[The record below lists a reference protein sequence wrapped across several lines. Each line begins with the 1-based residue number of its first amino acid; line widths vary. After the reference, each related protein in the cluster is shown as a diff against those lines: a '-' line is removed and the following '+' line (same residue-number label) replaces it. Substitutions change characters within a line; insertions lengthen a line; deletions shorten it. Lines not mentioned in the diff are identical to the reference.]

1 MNRFKTILLMSCS
14 LLRKVHA
21 TIPRLIQFDATQ
33 QTSLFGI
40 LVTFQSYV
48 NMQLILSMKSV
59 ENIVTLSFY
68 VNTDLSSVSHLTE
81 ISIYQILHWFFLHI
95 FFLPQASPKWQKVPS
110 LSVPSYSIKKQFYG
124 KKNPNHISMSTL
136 AYLENGLIPV

>member
-1 MNRFKTILLMSCS
+1 MSCS

-48 NMQLILSMKSV
+48 NMQLIISMKSV

-81 ISIYQILHWFFLHI
+81 ISIYQI
-95 FFLPQASPKWQKVPS
+95 
-110 LSVPSYSIKKQFYG
+110 
-124 KKNPNHISMSTL
+124 
-136 AYLENGLIPV
+136 

>member
-33 QTSLFGI
+33 PTSLFGI

-81 ISIYQILHWFFLHI
+81 ISIYQI
-95 FFLPQASPKWQKVPS
+95 
-110 LSVPSYSIKKQFYG
+110 
-124 KKNPNHISMSTL
+124 
-136 AYLENGLIPV
+136 

>member
-1 MNRFKTILLMSCS
+1 MTEISPVRVDFLIEHVSRSTLLVKHISGFPDKQQYLTRLEEIRNYFDQTLLAWIGLIKTILLMSCS

-81 ISIYQILHWFFLHI
+81 ISKYQI
-95 FFLPQASPKWQKVPS
+95 
-110 LSVPSYSIKKQFYG
+110 
-124 KKNPNHISMSTL
+124 
-136 AYLENGLIPV
+136 

>member
-1 MNRFKTILLMSCS
+1 MSCS

-33 QTSLFGI
+33 PTSLFGI

-81 ISIYQILHWFFLHI
+81 ISIFISDLTLI
-95 FFLPQASPKWQKVPS
+95 FFCIFFFAT
-110 LSVPSYSIKKQFYG
+110 SIAEMTKSTEFISTKLFYKKIKAVLW
-124 KKNPNHISMSTL
+124 KKNPNHISML
-136 AYLENGLIPV
+136 WHIWRMA

>member
-1 MNRFKTILLMSCS
+1 MSCS

-68 VNTDLSSVSHLTE
+68 VNTDLLLFL
-81 ISIYQILHWFFLHI
+81 IWRKYQYIRSTIDFFCI
-95 FFLPQASPKWQKVPS
+95 FFFAT
-110 LSVPSYSIKKQFYG
+110 SIAEMIKSTEFISTKLFYKKA
-124 KKNPNHISMSTL
+124 I
-136 AYLENGLIPV
+136 

>member
-1 MNRFKTILLMSCS
+1 MSCS

-68 VNTDLSSVSHLTE
+68 VNTDLFFCHKHRRNDKKYRV
-81 ISIYQILHWFFLHI
+81 YQYQVIL
-95 FFLPQASPKWQKVPS
+95 
-110 LSVPSYSIKKQFYG
+110 
-124 KKNPNHISMSTL
+124 
-136 AYLENGLIPV
+136 

>member
-1 MNRFKTILLMSCS
+1 MSCS

-33 QTSLFGI
+33 PTSLFGI

-48 NMQLILSMKSV
+48 NMQLIQSMKSV

-81 ISIYQILHWFFLHI
+81 ISIYQI
-95 FFLPQASPKWQKVPS
+95 
-110 LSVPSYSIKKQFYG
+110 
-124 KKNPNHISMSTL
+124 
-136 AYLENGLIPV
+136 